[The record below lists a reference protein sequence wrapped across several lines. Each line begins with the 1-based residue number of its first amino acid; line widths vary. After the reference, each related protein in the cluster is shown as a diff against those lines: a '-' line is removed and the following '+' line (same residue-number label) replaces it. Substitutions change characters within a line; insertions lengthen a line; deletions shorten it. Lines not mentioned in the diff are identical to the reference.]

1 MNSTAANDKKILDL
15 KTIIATKKS
24 KIKSFKFIPV
34 TNCSLELDGTRF
46 NIHTL
51 SANDLTFL
59 LVKLNSLVLS
69 MNDLKDHRSGSS
81 TDNGCFIINSLT
93 LSGYSLQNWI
103 ADIKLKLEII
113 AQKEEENNLKALE
126 AKLSVLLSNDKRTE
140 LELDAIEKLL

>member
-1 MNSTAANDKKILDL
+1 MDTTAANDKKILDL
-15 KTIIATKKS
+15 KNVISTKKS
-24 KIKSFKFIPV
+24 KLKSLKFTPV

-51 SANDLTFL
+51 SSNDLTLL

-69 MNDLKDHRSGSS
+69 MNDLKNHRSGSS

-93 LSGYSLQNWI
+93 LSGYSIQNWV
-103 ADIKLKLEII
+103 ADIKSKLEII

-126 AKLSVLLSNDKRTE
+126 SKLSVLLSNDKRTE
-140 LELDAIEKLL
+140 LELEAIEKLL